1 MGSMVGT
8 VVGITHNVLGGKSY
22 FGVNENSTEYTD
34 SLIGLYTSR
43 TSIFHQV
50 LSQRNM
56 VSSVSGRSTLSSSW
70 RHPIVAYNASMA
82 LPVG

>member
-1 MGSMVGT
+1 MGGMVGT

-43 TSIFHQV
+43 ASIFSPSCIAEEYGKLRFRAIYALQQ
-50 LSQRNM
+50 LAPPD
-56 VSSVSGRSTLSSSW
+56 RS
-70 RHPIVAYNASMA
+70 I
-82 LPVG
+82 